1 MANQYFTCVLDAW
14 RDGKT
19 LYGRMHYYRSGTY
32 TYQDSSFPNPTMNLA
47 GSVFTDTD
55 FGNRVRSGIAV
66 GDVYSTTFSRAVAGT
81 GDRTVTWSAGSGVR
95 SDFAGTWSKTVNFPV
110 ETSPPTGLSLTSC
123 SAGPDW
129 YDIGVSVSGWGTGG
143 SASQR
148 YIEAQVWTY
157 NASSLVTPRRYQ
169 PSYGTTSATIRVN
182 NSSFGDLSITPN
194 TVYTIGV
201 YASNGAANT
210 GSQRIGN
217 HVTAPPV
224 LSASASNITKNSIDI
239 NWSFGNQGGH
249 HPMIVQYSL
258 DDTNWTTMSTET
270 GAGSRS
276 GVYTIT
282 GLTPDTEYTIHT
294 RVTRT
299 QTGQAYYTTTGET
312 VSATT
317 LPAGIIY
324 GSVSGTTKKVKKL
337 YGSVNGQTKQIKKLY
352 ASVNGKTKR
361 VF

>member
-32 TYQDSSFPNPTMNLA
+32 TYTDSSFPTPTMNL
-47 GSVFTDTD
+47 GGTVYYDND
-55 FGNRVRSGIAV
+55 FANRVHSGIAV
-66 GDVYSTTFSRAVAGT
+66 GDVYSTTFSRTVGGT
-81 GDRTVTWSAGSGVR
+81 GDRTVTWSAGSGSR

-110 ETSPPTGLSLTSC
+110 ETSPPTGLTLTSC

-157 NASSLVTPRRYQ
+157 NASSLVEPRRYQ

-182 NSSFGDLSITPN
+182 NSSSGSLSITPN

-217 HVTAPPV
+217 HVTAPPI
-224 LSASASNITKNSIDI
+224 LSASASNITKNSMDI

-249 HPMIVQYSL
+249 HSLMVQYSL
-258 DDTNWTTMSTET
+258 DGTNWTTMSTQT
-270 GAGSRS
+270 GSGSRS

-282 GLTPDTEYTIHT
+282 GLTPETEYTVRT
-294 RVTRT
+294 RVTRAE
-299 QTGQAYYTTTGET
+299 TGQAYYATTGET

-317 LPAGIIY
+317 LPAGTIYGPVNGVSKKTIKWLGSVDGLSKYIVKIY
-324 GSVSGTTKKVKKL
+324 GSED
-337 YGSVNGQTKQIKKLY
+337 
-352 ASVNGKTKR
+352 GKTKR
-361 VF
+361 IF